1 MSQFLKPGKL
11 YFLGEKDLLTGE
23 HTKYVK
29 IGLVYGEKDISSR
42 IKEHQTG
49 NPKEIFDYHTIEM
62 MGVSKI
68 ENLMHK
74 LFAQNRLV
82 REWFIFDD
90 TQLKEA
96 IQKAEELKKEL
107 ESNAEFLSKAES
119 ASEAKPED
127 LTDSRSP
134 SSDELSLLEKIKNLK
149 LENIRMNFE
158 QSVLETKLKRA
169 MQNHTGIEGILKAEP
184 KKESD
189 SLDTARLK
197 KEHPEIHAKYIE
209 TKEGFKRDFKIELKS
224 PSTPKL
230 IGERYKQLKEE
241 EEQIPQLYSQLNQ
254 IELKLTDD
262 LKSLHFQY
270 LEVFGKVEA
279 LEYELIMN
287 TMILEGRCG
296 YSKGIEEVCSY
307 DFKEKTTN
315 TFSKDKFKEEHPDLY
330 SQYLKVGDTEVKY
343 TLLDYRPY
351 AG

>member
-23 HTKYVK
+23 HSKYIK
-29 IGLVYGEKDISSR
+29 IGLVYGEKDVSAR
-42 IKEHQTG
+42 TKEHQTG
-49 NPKEIFDYHTIEM
+49 NPRAIFDYHTIEM
-62 MGVSKI
+62 IGVSKI
-68 ENLMHK
+68 ETLMHK
-74 LFAQNRLV
+74 LYAKNRLI
-82 REWFIFDD
+82 REWFILDEN
-90 TQLKEA
+90 QLKEA
-96 IQKAEELKKEL
+96 TQKAEELKKEM
-107 ESNAEFLSKAES
+107 ESNEEFLSISES

-134 SSDELSLLEKIKNLK
+134 SSEDLSLLEKIKNLK
-149 LENIRMNFE
+149 LESIRLNFE
-158 QSVLETKLKRA
+158 QSVLETKLKLA
-169 MQNHTGIEGILKAEP
+169 MKDHTGIEGILIAEP

-197 KEHPEIHAKYIE
+197 KEHPDLHAKYIE
-209 TKEGFKRDFKIELKS
+209 PKEAFKRDFKIEMKS
-224 PSTPKL
+224 PTTPKL
-230 IGERYKQLKEE
+230 IGERYKQLKEQ

-254 IELKLTDD
+254 TKLKLTDD

-279 LEYELIMN
+279 IEYELIMN

-296 YSKGIEEVCSY
+296 YSKGIEDVCSY

-315 TFSKDKFKEEHPDLY
+315 NFSKDKFKEDYPDLY
-330 SQYLKVGDTEVKY
+330 QKYLKTGETEVKY
-343 TLLDYRPY
+343 TVLDHRSY